1 MCVNERQD
9 NGTVRMQGEEVV
21 KVDDFEYLGS
31 TGQSNGE
38 CGREVKKRVQAGW
51 NGWRIMPAVICDR
64 RIPAGVQGKV
74 YIIIL
79 FGHLV
84 HEKDNYVM
92 EKEKYI
98 ILQSYSVH
106 K

>member
-1 MCVNERQD
+1 MYILHKMDTVNYNITD
-9 NGTVRMQGEEVV
+9 GELGGSLRNSVV
-21 KVDDFEYLGS
+21 
-31 TGQSNGE
+31 
-38 CGREVKKRVQAGW
+38 
-51 NGWRIMPAVICDR
+51 II
-64 RIPAGVQGKV
+64 III
-74 YIIIL
+74 IIIL